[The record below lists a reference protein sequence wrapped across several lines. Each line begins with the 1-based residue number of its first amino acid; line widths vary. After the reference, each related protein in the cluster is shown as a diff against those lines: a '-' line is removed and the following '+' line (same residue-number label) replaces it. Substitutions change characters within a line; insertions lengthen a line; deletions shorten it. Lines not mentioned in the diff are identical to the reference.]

1 MYPVSPEFREAIRRP
16 HVAVSKAEV
25 WREEER
31 VLALDVLD
39 GQVEVD
45 GRRSV
50 RRTCSVRL
58 VSQRPELLTV
68 YETPSYGQLAALFAN
83 YSALAVAAPTYAAA
97 AFVGG
102 ESQVL
107 VDTGIVPDDAFDAL
121 APFGNE
127 LRLWR
132 GIMVNKFVHL
142 NYAALVSYTYNSLAT
157 QWPTY
162 GAVQQAGANADVE
175 ELVPLGVFEI
185 EEVRIVDGKGGISI
199 EVTGSDRSTL
209 ISKNSWTDVY
219 TIASGTNAGTA
230 VQTLLENRYDE
241 VQSRFTA
248 TSWTTPQVVFGT
260 DAGGDPWADARNLAE
275 ATGNDLYFDGE
286 GVAIF
291 EPVPSYEETTPVA
304 TYIED
309 EEAMILD
316 LTRSLSNANTFNGVI
331 VTGEGTEAG
340 GTIRADVW
348 DDDTSSPTY
357 YLGVFGKR
365 PYFYSSPLILT
376 QTQAVNAGYAFLAD
390 LSGATENV
398 EWNQIVDPSLDP
410 GDVISVQNTGTKVSR
425 ILVLDRVTIPLAANA
440 TMSATA
446 RTVRSLQE

>member
-1 MYPVSPEFREAIRRP
+1 MYPVSAEFREAIRRP
-16 HVAVSKAEV
+16 HTAIAKAEV
-25 WREEER
+25 WRKEQR
-31 VLALDVLD
+31 ILSLDVISGSVD
-39 GQVEVD
+39 VD

-50 RRTCSVRL
+50 RRTCNVSL
-58 VSQRPELLTV
+58 VSQRPELLNV
-68 YETPSYGQLAALFAN
+68 YQTPTYGQLAALFAT
-83 YSALAVAAPTYAAA
+83 YTALSAAAPTYASA

-107 VDTGIVPDDAFDAL
+107 ADSGVVPDDAFDAL

-132 GIMVNKFVHL
+132 GIIVNRLVGL
-142 NYAALVSYTYNSLAT
+142 NYAALTSYTYNSLASQFT
-157 QWPTY
+157 TY
-162 GAVQQAGANADVE
+162 GAVAEAGTRQDVE

-185 EEVRIVDGKGGISI
+185 EEVRIVDGKGGITI
-199 EVTGSDRSTL
+199 DVTGSDRSTL

-219 TIASGTNAGTA
+219 AITTGTNAGTA
-230 VQTLLENRYDE
+230 IRSLLENRYDD
-241 VQSRFTA
+241 VSTRFTS
-248 TSWTTPQVVFGT
+248 TSWTTPQIVFGT
-260 DAGGDPWADARNLAE
+260 DTASDPWADARGLAD
-275 ATGNDLYFDGE
+275 ATGNSLYFDGE

-291 EPVPSYEETTPVA
+291 EPVASYEETTPVA

-316 LTRSLSNANTFNGVI
+316 LTRSLSNAETYNGV
-331 VTGEGTEAG
+331 VATGEGTEAG
-340 GTIRADVW
+340 GTIRAEVW

-376 QTQAVNAGYAFLAD
+376 QTQAVNAAYAFLSD

-398 EWNQIVDPSLDP
+398 EWNQIVDPSLDA

-425 ILVLDRVTIPLAANA
+425 ILVVDRLTIPLAANA